1 MHEPC
6 HSDSLS
12 DGDDN
17 YEDDDDNTGDRN
29 INVDDD
35 ADTNDDGG
43 DNNCGNGDNI
53 YGSTKDNI
61 MVLVMRQMMVV
72 TMLVIVGRGV
82 LTTPIL

>member
-1 MHEPC
+1 MQELC
-6 HSDSLS
+6 DSDSLS

-17 YEDDDDNTGDRN
+17 YEDDDDKGDRN

-35 ADTNDDGG
+35 ADTNDGG
-43 DNNCGNGDNI
+43 GNICGNDDNI

-72 TMLVIVGRGV
+72 MLVIVGRGV
-82 LTTPIL
+82 LTTPLF

>member
-1 MHEPC
+1 MQELC
-6 HSDSLS
+6 DSDSLS

-17 YEDDDDNTGDRN
+17 YEDDDDKGDRN
-29 INVDDD
+29 ITVDDD

-43 DNNCGNGDNI
+43 NNCGNGDNI

-72 TMLVIVGRGV
+72 TMLVTVGRGV

>member
-1 MHEPC
+1 MQELC
-6 HSDSLS
+6 DSDSLS

-17 YEDDDDNTGDRN
+17 YEDDDDKGDRN

-43 DNNCGNGDNI
+43 NNCGNGDNI
-53 YGSTKDNI
+53 YGSSTKDNI

-72 TMLVIVGRGV
+72 TMLVTVGRGV

>member
-1 MHEPC
+1 MQELC
-6 HSDSLS
+6 DSDSLS

-17 YEDDDDNTGDRN
+17 YEDDDDKGDRN

-43 DNNCGNGDNI
+43 NNCGNGDNI

-72 TMLVIVGRGV
+72 TMLVTVSRGV